1 MNVNRRNFIKSMT
14 AAGAVLGFGGLSKL
28 SGAENDLPIGIQL
41 YTVREKLAK
50 DFKGTLKKVAKIGY
64 KNFEFAGY
72 GGMEAADLVSFLDE
86 IGAKTCGTHE
96 GYEGFLKNV
105 DHLIEFN
112 RTLGT
117 PYIVVPSMPG
127 RVRGAGVDEIKRF
140 ADNLNKFGYKVK
152 QAGMQLA
159 YHNHYFEFKKVDG
172 DKTIWDVLFTEADAD
187 MVKAEIDVAWIYKG
201 GVDPVAHLD
210 KWGDRIKLLHMKDLD
225 AAKKQT
231 MPVGEGVID
240 LKAVVNKAKEIGVD
254 WYIVEQ
260 DRTRK
265 GKDIMDEIGI
275 SFKNLSK
282 LLS

>member
-1 MNVNRRNFIKSMT
+1 MKRRDFLKTT
-14 AAGAVLGFGGLSKL
+14 AAAAAAMSLGGNSSLLGAG
-28 SGAENDLPIGIQL
+28 ELPIGIQL
-41 YTVREKLAK
+41 YTVRQNLAK

-72 GGMEAADLVSFLDE
+72 GGMEAADLMSFMDE

-96 GYEGFLKNV
+96 GYEGFLQDFDRV
-105 DHLIEFN
+105 LEFN
-112 RTLGT
+112 QTLGT
-117 PYIVVPSMPG
+117 PYLTVPSMPG
-127 RVRGAGVDEIKRF
+127 RVRNAGLGELKRF
-140 ADNLNKFGYKVK
+140 ADNLNKFGYRAKK
-152 QAGMQLA
+152 AGMQLC
-159 YHNHYFEFKKVDG
+159 YHNHYFEFKKIDG
-172 DKTIWDVLFTEADAD
+172 EKTIWDVLFTETDAD

-240 LKAVVNKAKEIGVD
+240 LQAVVNKAKEIGVD

-265 GKDIMDEIGI
+265 GKDIMDEIAI

-282 LLS
+282 LFS